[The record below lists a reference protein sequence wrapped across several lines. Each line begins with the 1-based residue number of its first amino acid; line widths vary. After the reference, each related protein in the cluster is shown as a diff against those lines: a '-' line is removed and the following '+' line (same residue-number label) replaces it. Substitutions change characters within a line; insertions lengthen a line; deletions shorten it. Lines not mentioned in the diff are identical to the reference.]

1 MKPFSGLRI
10 KIWVGLSLSVITNLV
25 THNWE
30 KSIGKNNIIFCVE
43 SKYLIKATISLH
55 KLWQHCKDKALRFF
69 YCLSLFSVIVF
80 VIDQIK
86 PLKKNKKA
94 MKS

>member
-1 MKPFSGLRI
+1 MYLQTWSR
-10 KIWVGLSLSVITNLV
+10 T
-25 THNWE
+25 
-30 KSIGKNNIIFCVE
+30 IGKKALEKTIFFCVE
-43 SKYLIKATISLH
+43 SKYLIKATIRLH
-55 KLWQHCKDKALRFF
+55 KLWRHCKDKALRFL